1 MLNNFFKKIIKK
13 IFNYFGLNIKRKSYE
28 NNLSPDIKEYE
39 KRLIDNAKQF
49 SMTSKIRMLA
59 LCRAFKYVKENNI
72 EGDLVECGVW
82 RGGNLILLQNLMDEF
97 KNFDKKIIGFDTFEG
112 MTEPNQFDVNL
123 KNQKAKELLSE
134 EKKIESDVKENN
146 WCFSSY
152 DSVLRNFNENTKSN
166 NLILVKGDVKKT
178 LNDNKNLPKKISILR
193 LDTDFYESTK
203 IELEKLYPLL
213 SKNGIL
219 IIDDYGHWQGAK
231 KAVDEY
237 FSGANHKPFL
247 NIVDY
252 SCRLIIK

>member
-1 MLNNFFKKIIKK
+1 MFNNFLKKKIKK
-13 IFNYFGLNIKRKSYE
+13 FFNYFGLTIERKSYQ

-59 LCRAFKYVKENNI
+59 LCRAFKYVQENNI
-72 EGDLVECGVW
+72 DGDLVECGVW
-82 RGGNLILLQNLMDEF
+82 KGGNLILLENLMYEF
-97 KNFDKKIIGFDTFEG
+97 NKFDRKILGFDTFEG
-112 MTEPNQFDVNL
+112 MTEPNEFDINL
-123 KNQKAKELLSE
+123 KNQEAKKLLNI
-134 EKKIESDVKENN
+134 EKKIENNVKENN

-152 DSVLRNFNENTKSN
+152 DSVLKNFTENTKSN
-166 NLILVKGDVKKT
+166 NLTLIKGDVKET
-178 LNDNKNLPKKISILR
+178 LNKDENLPKKISILR

-237 FSGANHKPFL
+237 FKKINYKPLL

>member
-1 MLNNFFKKIIKK
+1 MFNNFLKTKIKK
-13 IFNYFGLNIKRKSYE
+13 IFNYFGLTIEKKNYQ
-28 NNLSPDIKEYE
+28 NNLSPDIQEYE
-39 KRLIDNAKQF
+39 KRLIDTAKRF

-59 LCRAFKYVKENNI
+59 LCRAFKHINENNI
-72 EGDLVECGVW
+72 DGDFVECGVW
-82 RGGNLILLQNLMDEF
+82 KGGNLILLQNLMHEF
-97 KNFDKKIIGFDTFEG
+97 KNLERKIIGFDTFEG
-112 MTEPNQFDVNL
+112 MTEPSQFDVNL
-123 KNQKAKELLSE
+123 KNQAAIKLLNQ
-134 EKKIESDVKENN
+134 EKKIENDVKENN

-152 DSVLRNFNENTKSN
+152 DSVLKNFKDNTRSN
-166 NLILVKGDVKKT
+166 NLVLIKGDVKET
-178 LNDNKNLPKKISILR
+178 LNEDKNLPKKISILR

-237 FSGANHKPFL
+237 FSKTNYKPFL

-252 SCRLIIK
+252 TCRLIIK